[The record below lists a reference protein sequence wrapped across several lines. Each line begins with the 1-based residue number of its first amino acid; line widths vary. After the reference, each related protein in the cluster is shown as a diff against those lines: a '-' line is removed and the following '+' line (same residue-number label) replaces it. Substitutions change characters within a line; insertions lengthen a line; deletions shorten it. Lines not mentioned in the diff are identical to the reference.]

1 MNEYNVSA
9 GDKKAKKAQKI
20 ARCRGLKNF
29 GWWLFGFL
37 SSFLLV
43 GGAAA
48 IALCVIPAGTYF
60 GEDKDKYLGE
70 DAGKQSLLN
79 LMLNYEKYGIEDFP
93 IITDAI
99 TGAIEN
105 SPLGDYVTIDMDAL
119 AKEALVEE
127 RKVNSAIRNL
137 TNPKDEEPSPVD
149 TVEVSSEQVA
159 EEGLSVSSRMPG
171 DAE

>member
-1 MNEYNVSA
+1 MRVNLYN
-9 GDKKAKKAQKI
+9 KE
-20 ARCRGLKNF
+20 
-29 GWWLFGFL
+29 
-37 SSFLLV
+37 
-43 GGAAA
+43 
-48 IALCVIPAGTYF
+48 
-60 GEDKDKYLGE
+60 GE
-70 DAGKQSLLN
+70 
-79 LMLNYEKYGIEDFP
+79 
-93 IITDAI
+93 
-99 TGAIEN
+99 
-105 SPLGDYVTIDMDAL
+105 TIDMDAL